1 MKPPSYSA
9 ELKQRAKEKKLFL
22 CTIDVNGIPGKV
34 GGQFTRQQ
42 AITAEQAKRLNEMIL
57 KLIQECT
64 SLENSETEVTKK

>member
-1 MKPPSYSA
+1 
-9 ELKQRAKEKKLFL
+9 
-22 CTIDVNGIPGKV
+22 VNGIPGKV